1 MTSSLHA
8 LSYYSRVRFIDGLPV
23 PLCTQLFYLKLALI
37 GCTIELGRK
46 LFVFPLLTLAGL
58 RRLVGLI
65 WLERLTLRIFR
76 WTVAELSGDAV
87 NSVTLLW

>member
-23 PLCTQLFYLKLALI
+23 PLCTQLFYRKLALI
-37 GCTIELGRK
+37 GCASELG
-46 LFVFPLLTLAGL
+46 FPLLALAGL